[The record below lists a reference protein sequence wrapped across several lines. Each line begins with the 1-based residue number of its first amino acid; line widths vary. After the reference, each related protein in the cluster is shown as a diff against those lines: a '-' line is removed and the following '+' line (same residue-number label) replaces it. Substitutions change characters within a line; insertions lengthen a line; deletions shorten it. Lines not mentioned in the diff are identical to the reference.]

1 MEVVV
6 TKEVPV
12 EVERVVIK
20 EVEKVKEVRECGL
33 GVCGWR
39 LRVAC
44 RVQAEARTRTGARG
58 EDRDEGG
65 GEDRV
70 RGQADRDREDQGG
83 DVRGPVLLSV
93 CVCGGRVGMPGV
105 DL

>member
-1 MEVVV
+1 MTCNENFAADTCFPPWKVPVEVVV

-12 EVERVVIK
+12 EVEKVVIK

-33 GVCGWR
+33 GVCSWR

-83 DVRGPVLLSV
+83 DV
-93 CVCGGRVGMPGV
+93 
-105 DL
+105 